1 MPAPRAAQMSERQS
15 AVQGFTARDLRR
27 RAEGVLLPSDQLDRV
42 PMEGAARY
50 SDLRLNPDLGPATHD
65 AATRPAAVLVP
76 IIDRKPEAT
85 ILLTE
90 RTEHLAAHAGQIAFP
105 GGKMD
110 AEDPAPADT
119 ALREA
124 REEIGLDP
132 RLVRPIGFLDT
143 YQTVTNFRVA
153 PLVAEIPAD
162 FEMRLDPAEV
172 ADAFE
177 VPLRFLM
184 NSENHE
190 IHSLTYEG
198 RERYYYAMPYG
209 DRYIW
214 GATAGILHNLYE
226 WLYS

>member
-1 MPAPRAAQMSERQS
+1 MATQVDTAQRQ
-15 AVQGFTARDLRR
+15 FTTQELRR
-27 RAEGVLLPSDQLDRV
+27 RARGVLVPPSELEQV
-42 PMEGAARY
+42 AMEGPARY
-50 SDLRLNPDLGPATHD
+50 SDLRLNPELGPARRDET
-65 AATRPAAVLVP
+65 TRPAAVLVP
-76 IIDRKPEAT
+76 IIARKPEAT

-90 RTEHLAAHAGQIAFP
+90 RTKHLSSHAGQIAFP

-110 AEDPAPADT
+110 EGDAAPLDT

-124 REEIGLDP
+124 YEEIGLEAD
-132 RLVRPIGFLDT
+132 LVRPIGFLDT

-153 PLVAEIPAD
+153 PLVAEISPD
-162 FEMRLDPAEV
+162 FMPRLDPAEV

-184 NSENHE
+184 SSENHH
-190 IHSLTYEG
+190 IHSLNYEG

>member
-1 MPAPRAAQMSERQS
+1 MAALDAEIMAFS
-15 AVQGFTARDLRR
+15 ARELRR
-27 RAEGVLLPSDQLDRV
+27 RAAGVLTPHRDMAHV
-42 PMEGAARY
+42 AMEGAARM
-50 SDLRLNPDLGPATHD
+50 SDLRLNPELGEANSDDATH
-65 AATRPAAVLVP
+65 AAAVLVP
-76 IIDRKPEAT
+76 IVAREPEAT
-85 ILLTE
+85 VLLTE
-90 RTEHLAAHAGQIAFP
+90 RPKHLAAHAGQVAFP

-110 AEDPAPADT
+110 EADPAPLDT

-132 RLVRPIGFLDT
+132 ALVRPIGFLDL

-153 PLVAEIPAD
+153 PLVALVSPD
-162 FEMRLDPAEV
+162 FEPVLDPSEV

-184 NSENHE
+184 SPENHH
-190 IHSLTYEG
+190 IHSLVYGG
-198 RERYYYAMPYG
+198 RERFYYAMPYG

-226 WLYS
+226 RLYR

>member
-1 MPAPRAAQMSERQS
+1 MNAPSGETASYSAEELCRRAA
-15 AVQGFTARDLRR
+15 GI
-27 RAEGVLLPSDQLDRV
+27 LLATDDVKHVAMDGPV
-42 PMEGAARY
+42 RY
-50 SDLRLNPDLGPATHD
+50 SDLRLNPELGPARHD
-65 AATRPAAVLVP
+65 AQTRAAAVLVP
-76 IIDRKPEAT
+76 IIDRQPEAT

-90 RTEHLAAHAGQIAFP
+90 RTKHLSAHAGQIAFP

-110 AEDPAPADT
+110 SSDAEPMHT

-132 RLVRPIGFLDT
+132 GLVNPVGFLDI

-153 PLVAEIPAD
+153 PLVALVSP
-162 FEMRLDPAEV
+162 EMKLVLDASEV

-184 NSENHE
+184 SQENHH
-190 IHSLTYEG
+190 IHSFEFEG
-198 RERYYYAMPYG
+198 RERFYYAMPYG

>member
-1 MPAPRAAQMSERQS
+1 MKQLPNDIAPYSGE
-15 AVQGFTARDLRR
+15 DLRR
-27 RAEGVLLPSDQLDRV
+27 RAAGILLPTDEVKQV
-42 PMEGAARY
+42 AMEGPVRY
-50 SDLRLNPDLGPATHD
+50 SDLSLNPELGPARQD
-65 AATRPAAVLVP
+65 VDTRAAAVLVP
-76 IIDRKPEAT
+76 IIERAPEAT

-90 RTEHLAAHAGQIAFP
+90 RTRHLSAHAGQIAFP

-110 AEDPAPADT
+110 ESDAEPMQT

-124 REEIGLDP
+124 REEIGLDSG
-132 RLVRPIGFLDT
+132 LIRPIGFLDT

-153 PLVAEIPAD
+153 PLVALVSPEI
-162 FEMRLDPAEV
+162 ELVLDASEV

-184 NSENHE
+184 SQENHH
-190 IHSLTYEG
+190 IHSLNYEG
-198 RERYYYAMPYG
+198 RERFYYAMPYG